1 MKRRRFTG
9 LALASAAVVTTQ
21 GMPRLA
27 QAQSLRLTGAGASF
41 PFPLYSTWFQT
52 YSQQTSGI
60 QIDYQSTG
68 SGAGVKSFIART
80 VDFAASDAA
89 MTDEQIGQVDGG
101 AVLLP
106 MTAGEIVLAYNL
118 PGVTGLKLPR
128 EVYPLIFL
136 GEVTSW
142 KDPRIVAANPG
153 VDLPDTNITA
163 VRRSDA
169 SGTTFV
175 FTNHLAAISEKFKS
189 TVTPGTNPQWPSA
202 SNLVA
207 APRNDGVTATVA
219 QTPGAIGYIEY
230 GYAKLT
236 NTPAAELQNAAG
248 NFVAP
253 GGEGGQIALSGAEFK
268 GDDLR
273 TWITN
278 PKEDKAYPIATFT
291 WMLFYKKQDAAKAEA
306 LRSLVEWALVDG
318 QEDGRRSRLH
328 RVAGSG
334 SGQGQ
339 GPDQEHRLRVGVIR
353 ARGRSC

>member
-1 MKRRRFTG
+1 MDRRSFVALSAGGG
-9 LALASAAVVTTQ
+9 LLAASAS
-21 GMPRLA
+21 MLPRLA
-27 QAQSLRLTGAGASF
+27 FAQSLRLTGAGASF
-41 PFPLYSTWFQT
+41 PFPLYSTWFQA
-52 YSQQTSGI
+52 YSQASSGI

-142 KDPRIVAANPG
+142 QDPRIVAANPG
-153 VDLPDTNITA
+153 VELPDTKITA

-175 FTNHLAAISEKFKS
+175 FTNHLAAISEQFKAA
-189 TVTPGTNPQWPSA
+189 VTPGTNPQWPGA

-207 APRNDGVTATVA
+207 APRNDGVTATIT

-230 GYAKLT
+230 GYAMLT
-236 NTPAAELQNAAG
+236 NTPAATPQNAAG
-248 NFVAP
+248 NYVAP
-253 GGEGGQIALSGAEFK
+253 GGEGGPLALAGAQFNSET
-268 GDDLR
+268 DLR
-273 TWITN
+273 GWLTD
-278 PKEDKAYPIATFT
+278 PKDAMAYPIATFT
-291 WMLFYKKQDAAKAEA
+291 WMLFYRKQDPTKAEA
-306 LRSLVEWALVDG
+306 LRSIVQWALTDG
-318 QEDGRRSRLH
+318 QNMAGDLGYIPLPEAV
-328 RVAGSG
+328 VAKVQAQVADIGSVQ
-334 SGQGQ
+334 S
-339 GPDQEHRLRVGVIR
+339 
-353 ARGRSC
+353 

>member
-1 MKRRRFTG
+1 MDRRRFAALMAGTG
-9 LALASAAVVTTQ
+9 LLGTAGGLL
-21 GMPRLA
+21 PREVLA
-27 QAQSLRLTGAGASF
+27 QNMRLTGAGASF
-41 PFPLYSTWFQT
+41 PFPLYSTWFQA
-52 YSQQTSGI
+52 YSQATPGI
-60 QIDYQSTG
+60 EIDYQSTG

-101 AVLLP
+101 VVLLP

-118 PGVTGLKLPR
+118 PGVTELKMPR

-142 KDPRIVAANPG
+142 QDPRIVEANPG
-153 VDLPDTNITA
+153 VDLPDTPITA
-163 VRRSDA
+163 VRRSDS

-189 TVTPGTNPQWPSA
+189 TVSAGTNPQWPSA

-207 APRNDGVTATVA
+207 APRNDGVTATIT

-236 NTPAAELQNAAG
+236 NTPAALLENAAG

-253 GGEGGQIALSGAEFK
+253 GTEGGEITLAGAEFNSA
-268 GDDLR
+268 DDLR
-273 TWITN
+273 GYVTD
-278 PKEDKAYPIATFT
+278 PKDADAYPIATFT
-291 WMLFYKKQDAAKAEA
+291 WMLFYKKQEAEKADA
-306 LRSLVEWALVDG
+306 LRKFVEWALVDG
-318 QEDGRRSRLH
+318 QKMAADLGYIPL
-328 RVAGSG
+328 
-334 SGQGQ
+334 
-339 GPDQEHRLRVGVIR
+339 PDPVVTKVR
-353 ARGRSC
+353 ALLPQLGAAA

>member
-1 MKRRRFTG
+1 MDRRSFVALSAGSALLAGSAGLLPKR
-9 LALASAAVVTTQ
+9 ALAQT
-21 GMPRLA
+21 
-27 QAQSLRLTGAGASF
+27 LRLTGAGASF
-41 PFPLYSTWFQT
+41 PFPLYSTWFQA
-52 YSQQTSGI
+52 YSQANSDV

-118 PGVTGLKLPR
+118 PGVTGLMLPR

-142 KDPRIVAANPG
+142 RDPRIVAANPG

-175 FTNHLAAISEKFKS
+175 FTNHLAAINEKFKA
-189 TVTPGTNPQWPSA
+189 TVTPGTNPQWPGA

-207 APRNDGVTATVA
+207 APRNDGVTATIT
-219 QTPGAIGYIEY
+219 QTPGAIGYIEW

-236 NTPAAELQNAAG
+236 STPAAKLQNAAG
-248 NFVAP
+248 NYVEP
-253 GGEGGQIALSGAEFK
+253 GGEGGALALADAQFNSET
-268 GDDLR
+268 DLR
-273 TWITN
+273 VWITN
-278 PKEDKAYPIATFT
+278 PTNDQAYPIATFT
-291 WMLFYKKQDAAKAEA
+291 WMLFFKKQDPGKAEA
-306 LRSLVEWALVDG
+306 LRNLVTWALKDG
-318 QEDGRRSRLH
+318 QAMAEQLGYIALPPDVVSKVSAQVSQIGA
-328 RVAGSG
+328 VA
-334 SGQGQ
+334 
-339 GPDQEHRLRVGVIR
+339 
-353 ARGRSC
+353 